1 MLFDEMIAEDAK
13 VMKSSLIRQLTGL
26 VNRPDVISFAAGSP
40 NAEMFP
46 HKQLAEIFNDL
57 IAAEKGRLFQYS
69 VTRGNAELVEA
80 VRDRNARVHGIEA
93 TTAETILVSGSQQGL
108 DFVARVLLD
117 PGDAVF
123 VELPNYIGATA
134 SFENFRARMVGIRK
148 TSAGMDLDDLR
159 KKIRHAR
166 SEGSTPKLIYV
177 IPNFQNPS
185 GHTWDLPTREGLI
198 EVAREEKLLI
208 FEDDAYG
215 EVYFSGDGPNI
226 LKPIKSYDGAENVL
240 YMSTFSK
247 VLAPGLRVAWIV
259 GPKEIVRRIELA
271 KETGDLCTS
280 TVGQK
285 LILEYLKRDW
295 LDAHLAEVRAFY
307 EMKCVLMQAALE
319 RHMSKLAKWNRPQGG
334 LFLWVELLEQIDTLP
349 LLRQAVEEE
358 RVAFIPGQ
366 PFFVDGS
373 GSNTLRLSFSNVSDD
388 NIELGLEKIS
398 RLMAR
403 AAR

>member
-148 TSAGMDLDDLR
+148 TSAGIDLDDLR

>member
-1 MLFDEMIAEDAK
+1 MLFDEMISEDAR

-26 VNRPDVISFAAGSP
+26 VNQPDVISFATGSP

-46 HKQLAEIFNDL
+46 HEQLAEIFNDL
-57 IAAEKGRLFQYS
+57 VAAEKGKLFQYG
-69 VTRGNAELVEA
+69 VTRGNADLIEA
-80 VRDRNARVHGIEA
+80 VRERNARVHGMKASTE
-93 TTAETILVSGSQQGL
+93 ETILVSGSQQGL

-134 SFENFRARMVGIRK
+134 SFENFRARMIGVNK
-148 TSAGMDLDDLR
+148 TAAGMDLADLR
-159 KKIRHAR
+159 TKIHQAR
-166 SEGSTPKLIYV
+166 AEGSTPKLIYV

-185 GHTWDLPTREGLI
+185 GHTWDLATREALI
-198 EVAREEKLLI
+198 EIARQENVLI
-208 FEDDAYG
+208 LEDDAYG
-215 EVYFSGDGPNI
+215 EVYFSGDDPEI
-226 LKPIKSYDGAENVL
+226 LKPIKSHDGAENVIYL
-240 YMSTFSK
+240 STFSK

-259 GPKEIVRRIELA
+259 GPKEIIRRIELA

-280 TVGQK
+280 TLSQK
-285 LILEYLKRDW
+285 LILEYLRRDW
-295 LDAHLAEVRAFY
+295 LDAHLAEVRGFY
-307 EMKCVLMQAALE
+307 ETKCILMQAALE
-319 RHMSKLAKWNRPQGG
+319 KYMSSVAKWNRPQGG
-334 LFLWVELLEQIDTLP
+334 LFLWVELLQQIDTLP
-349 LLRQAVEEE
+349 LLHQAVEQE

-388 NIELGLEKIS
+388 NIDLGLEKIS
-398 RLMAR
+398 RLIAQ